1 MKDGKATLARI
12 SHALRWGWK
21 HTSGE
26 RTRPGCGRQRPAAA
40 NFCICEGKTVSARPP
55 KPAPG
60 PGALPG
66 AIRSTFS
73 SKCKIFAFS
82 LIEVVLAVGI
92 VSFALLAIFGMFG
105 VSLKTS
111 ADAVS
116 QQEVAGMTRSL
127 NDFLRST
134 NPATGFSN
142 VSNWIGSDPGI
153 YCFVT
158 TNGRFT
164 NAVGIQ
170 DSDAS
175 RSGRL
180 FRAVLSLSPNA
191 AGISNL
197 ADVATNA
204 IIPLQVRFYSVP
216 SAGLSVSNLQPV
228 YTYDTAISR

>member
-1 MKDGKATLARI
+1 MRVK
-12 SHALRWGWK
+12 
-21 HTSGE
+21 
-26 RTRPGCGRQRPAAA
+26 
-40 NFCICEGKTVSARPP
+40 SA
-55 KPAPG
+55 
-60 PGALPG
+60 
-66 AIRSTFS
+66 
-73 SKCKIFAFS
+73 AFS

-111 ADAVS
+111 TDTIS
-116 QQEVAGMTRSL
+116 QHEVLGMTRSL

-134 NPATGFSN
+134 NPASGFSN
-142 VSNWIGSDPGI
+142 ASNWIGSDPGI

-191 AGISNL
+191 PGISSL
-197 ADVATNA
+197 SDVATNA
-204 IIPLQVRFYSVP
+204 IIPLQVRFYAVP
-216 SAGLSVSNLQPV
+216 SVGLTNLSNLQPV
-228 YTYDTAISR
+228 YTYETAISR

>member
-1 MKDGKATLARI
+1 MISESYEETPKQASGSAAGKCAFAKRSIGTL
-12 SHALRWGWK
+12 LLN
-21 HTSGE
+21 
-26 RTRPGCGRQRPAAA
+26 PLPA
-40 NFCICEGKTVSARPP
+40 G
-55 KPAPG
+55 
-60 PGALPG
+60 
-66 AIRSTFS
+66 
-73 SKCKIFAFS
+73 FS

-111 ADAVS
+111 ADTIS

-127 NDFLRST
+127 NDFLRTT

-142 VSNWIGSDPGI
+142 VSNWIGNDPGI
-153 YCFVT
+153 YCFVA
-158 TNGRFT
+158 TNGTIT
-164 NAVGIQ
+164 NGLGT
-170 DSDAS
+170 DSGFVSGTSS

-180 FRAVLSLSPNA
+180 FRAVLSLSSNA
-191 AGISNL
+191 PGITSL

-204 IIPLQVRFYSVP
+204 ILPIQVRFYSVP

>member
-1 MKDGKATLARI
+1 MISESYEETPKQASGSAAGKCAFAKRSIGTL
-12 SHALRWGWK
+12 LLN
-21 HTSGE
+21 
-26 RTRPGCGRQRPAAA
+26 PLPA
-40 NFCICEGKTVSARPP
+40 G
-55 KPAPG
+55 
-60 PGALPG
+60 
-66 AIRSTFS
+66 
-73 SKCKIFAFS
+73 FS

-111 ADAVS
+111 ADTIS

-127 NDFLRST
+127 GDFLRST
-134 NPATGFSN
+134 NPSTGFSN
-142 VSNWIGSDPGI
+142 VSNWIGNDPGI
-153 YCFVT
+153 YCFVA
-158 TNGRFT
+158 TNGTIT
-164 NAVGIQ
+164 NGLGT
-170 DSDAS
+170 DSGFVSGTSS

-197 ADVATNA
+197 ADVAANA
-204 IIPLQVRFYSVP
+204 VIPLQVRFYSVP

>member
-1 MKDGKATLARI
+1 MISESYEETPKQASGSAAGKCAFAKRSIGTL
-12 SHALRWGWK
+12 LLN
-21 HTSGE
+21 
-26 RTRPGCGRQRPAAA
+26 PLPA
-40 NFCICEGKTVSARPP
+40 G
-55 KPAPG
+55 
-60 PGALPG
+60 
-66 AIRSTFS
+66 
-73 SKCKIFAFS
+73 FS

-111 ADAVS
+111 ADTIS

-127 NDFLRST
+127 NDFLRTT

-142 VSNWIGSDPGI
+142 VSNWIGNDPGI
-153 YCFVT
+153 YCFVA
-158 TNGRFT
+158 TNGTIT
-164 NAVGIQ
+164 NGLGT
-170 DSDAS
+170 DSGFVSGTSS

-180 FRAVLSLSPNA
+180 FRAVISLSPNA
-191 AGISNL
+191 PGITSL

-204 IIPLQVRFYSVP
+204 ILPIQVRFYSVP

>member
-1 MKDGKATLARI
+1 MISESYEETPKQASGSAAGKCAFAKRSIGTL
-12 SHALRWGWK
+12 LLN
-21 HTSGE
+21 
-26 RTRPGCGRQRPAAA
+26 PLPA
-40 NFCICEGKTVSARPP
+40 G
-55 KPAPG
+55 
-60 PGALPG
+60 
-66 AIRSTFS
+66 
-73 SKCKIFAFS
+73 FS

-111 ADAVS
+111 ADTIS

-134 NPATGFSN
+134 NPAAGFSN
-142 VSNWIGSDPGI
+142 VSNWIGNDPGI
-153 YCFVT
+153 YCFVA
-158 TNGRFT
+158 TNGTIT
-164 NAVGIQ
+164 NGLGT
-170 DSDAS
+170 DSGFVSGTSS

-180 FRAVLSLSPNA
+180 FRAVLSLSSNA
-191 AGISNL
+191 PGITSL

-204 IIPLQVRFYSVP
+204 ILPIQVRFYSVP